1 MEPHMFSLSK
11 NLLLGIF
18 SLCCLSLVG
27 CKSTGEV
34 AEESNRDRS
43 RDTMNITTVSGSEV
57 YDRPVT
63 NVAEMLR
70 GRVPG
75 VQVIPTAGG
84 YQIRIRGV
92 NSIQGDN
99 EPLFVLD
106 GVPLIKEANGAFM
119 LMVNPYDVEDIRVLK
134 GPDAMALYGF
144 RGNNG
149 VIEIKTRRQ

>member
-1 MEPHMFSLSK
+1 MK
-11 NLLLGIF
+11 NRKHTLLWALLPLLWLPF
-18 SLCCLSLVG
+18 AG
-27 CKSTGEV
+27 CKSTGK
-34 AEESNRDRS
+34 ATEENRDRS
-43 RDTMNITTVSGSEV
+43 RDTMNISTVSGQEV
-57 YDRPVT
+57 YDRPVA
-63 NVAEMLR
+63 NVVEMLR

-106 GVPLIKEANGAFM
+106 GVPLIKEANGAFL

>member
-1 MEPHMFSLSK
+1 MTNHKHTLLWALLPLFWLS
-11 NLLLGIF
+11 F
-18 SLCCLSLVG
+18 AG
-27 CKSTGEV
+27 CKSTGKA
-34 AEESNRDRS
+34 AEENRDRS
-43 RDTMNITTVSGSEV
+43 RDTMNIATVSGQEV

-63 NVAEMLR
+63 NVVEMLR

-75 VQVIPTAGG
+75 VQVIPAAGG

-106 GVPLIKEANGAFM
+106 GVPLIKEANGTFL

-149 VIEIKTRRQ
+149 VIEIKTRRK